1 MKYISP
7 FLVLV
12 MLLSACNLKKD
23 WLSNVTYTNTQ
34 NNMEYAFYVI
44 GFNDMPVDSL
54 IKSLLLINNTS
65 ASLESKK
72 LNLNESTNFEKSFRR
87 NYRTERYI
95 NKLNKKTKYIRITS
109 FTFDTKSQNYI
120 STFDTTV
127 VNSKDS
133 VYYFHSR

>member
-1 MKYISP
+1 MKYILP
-7 FLVLV
+7 FFVLV
-12 MLLSACNLKKD
+12 MLFSACNLKKD

-54 IKSLLLINNTS
+54 IKSLLLINNTK

-87 NYRTERYI
+87 NCRTERHLNNI
-95 NKLNKKTKYIRITS
+95 NKNIKCIRITS
-109 FTFDTKSQNYI
+109 FTFDTISQRYF

-133 VYYFHSR
+133 VYNFHSR